1 MERRGQV
8 EAVLT
13 VTLTDYHRE
22 EQQNRIESN
31 VIELTRYYRGRY
43 FSFTCQADSIFQL
56 YRPSIKKSRPKK
68 DREQILDVCFNQSK
82 SEECNAC
89 DYESNIVD

>member
-31 VIELTRYYRGRY
+31 VIELTRYYRAVFFIYVPSGQY
-43 FSFTCQADSIFQL
+43 LPTVSSIHQK
-56 YRPSIKKSRPKK
+56 IT
-68 DREQILDVCFNQSK
+68 SK
-82 SEECNAC
+82 ERQRANP
-89 DYESNIVD
+89 